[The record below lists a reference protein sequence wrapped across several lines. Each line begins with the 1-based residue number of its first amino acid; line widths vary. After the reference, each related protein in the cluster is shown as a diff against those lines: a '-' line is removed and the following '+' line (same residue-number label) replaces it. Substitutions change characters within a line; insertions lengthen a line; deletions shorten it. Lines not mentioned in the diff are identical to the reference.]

1 MNDEDQGG
9 THTIDDAQFPLVLTN
24 VTVTAGD
31 RTLLK
36 NVSVTIPDGEMT
48 VIVGGSGA
56 GKSVLLRILSGLI
69 LPDDPVLPWSGQID
83 HGEGRKLGRVGI
95 VFQQFALFDE
105 LSATGN
111 VRFAID
117 HRRRLSRPPEQTA
130 VEWLEELR
138 VPAGVPVSAL
148 SGGQKQRLAIART
161 LAADPEIVL
170 YDEPT
175 SGLDSA
181 SGRQVAELIRR
192 TQRTHRRTSIV
203 VTHDYETLLPIADH
217 VLLLDSDA
225 KSLTRVDR
233 NEWHEIANRMK
244 PVSQTVS
251 ASASVESRSASKD
264 ASTTERD
271 NGLTPNGEAETTT
284 TSDLSTPQR
293 WLNSLAGQLLDGL
306 HVSGTAILALIRLPL
321 DLIPAWPRV
330 AWGLRF
336 LFHYL
341 RLVCGPSAWVYLLM
355 SGLIVGFTSTYFTFK
370 FLPFELYTKPLLL
383 EDLLSAIGF
392 ALYRVLVPVLATTL
406 IAARCGAAVAADV
419 GVKRYGSQIEA
430 IQTLG
435 IRPQAYLLTPILF
448 AFIVGTPLLEWLAF
462 WSAQAIS
469 LISFVG
475 THPDRGPH
483 FWELHFTDRLRQP
496 NSWFYDG
503 VGWLF
508 LKNVLCGLGVG
519 LISYYRGAR
528 PKQSATDVSNAIT
541 STVLWATLY
550 VLMIHFLVAFYEF

>member
-1 MNDEDQGG
+1 MNDDGQEGAEASESG
-9 THTIDDAQFPLVLTN
+9 RLPLVLTK
-24 VTVTAGD
+24 VTVAAGE
-31 RTLLK
+31 RTLLRD
-36 NVSVTIPDGEMT
+36 VSVTIPDGEIT

-69 LPDDPVLPWSGQID
+69 LPADPVLPWSGQID
-83 HGEGRKLGRVGI
+83 HGGGRKLGRVGI

-117 HRRRLSRPPEQTA
+117 HRRRSRRPPEQTA
-130 VEWLEELR
+130 TEWLNELR

-192 TQRTHRRTSIV
+192 TQRTHQRTSIV

-217 VLLLDSDA
+217 VFLLDSESQ
-225 KSLTRVDR
+225 SLTPVAREQWDS
-233 NEWHEIANRMK
+233 IADRMK
-244 PVSQTVS
+244 PVAQSSIVQ
-251 ASASVESRSASKD
+251 ASLS
-264 ASTTERD
+264 STNQDDRALAD
-271 NGLTPNGEAETTT
+271 DHVVNA
-284 TSDLSTPQR
+284 Q
-293 WLNSLAGQLLDGL
+293 SLAKRAQMSFATHAFDSL
-306 HVSGTAILALIRLPL
+306 HVTGTAVLALLRLPF
-321 DLIPAWPRV
+321 DLVPAWPRIT
-330 AWGLRF
+330 WGLRF
-336 LFHYL
+336 LTHYL

-419 GVKRYGSQIEA
+419 GVKRYGAQIEA
-430 IQTLG
+430 LQTLG
-435 IRPQAYLLTPILF
+435 IRPRAYLLTPILF

-469 LISFVG
+469 LVSFVS

-483 FWELHFTDRLRQP
+483 FWELHFTDRLRQST
-496 NSWFYDG
+496 SWFYDG

-519 LISYYRGAR
+519 LIAYYRGAR
-528 PKQSATDVSNAIT
+528 PKQSATDVSEAIT